1 MAQVVVIAN
10 HVNIVKSPLIFT
22 FSYIFSYY
30 QFPHQISNIQ
40 LHKEIS
46 HEEYISI
53 TNKDKIREPFD
64 KEIDFCDVT
73 FACEGKQ
80 IMAPKEMF
88 GYSEVKKEI
97 EDSVFDNSVPVT
109 VNDHFENNNSA
120 MIFYL
125 KMHSFSAMKVDN
137 IQVRD
142 EYNIVP
148 LEEENVH
155 FENEKKAKIY
165 IQVRD
170 EYKFGNPNLL
180 MKNQNKTFQVF

>member
-1 MAQVVVIAN
+1 
-10 HVNIVKSPLIFT
+10 
-22 FSYIFSYY
+22 
-30 QFPHQISNIQ
+30 
-40 LHKEIS
+40 
-46 HEEYISI
+46 
-53 TNKDKIREPFD
+53 
-64 KEIDFCDVT
+64 
-73 FACEGKQ
+73 
-80 IMAPKEMF
+80 
-88 GYSEVKKEI
+88 
-97 EDSVFDNSVPVT
+97 
-109 VNDHFENNNSA
+109 

-125 KMHSFSAMKVDN
+125 KTYSFSAMKVDN